1 MLKRIGLM
9 GTGMA
14 ALLAAPAWAHDGAEE
29 YGHHMD
35 GAYGWGMAYGPA
47 MMIGII
53 AIVVVVAIL
62 ILRHD
67 NNPSGPKDA
76 KPE

>member
-9 GTGMA
+9 GAGLT

-35 GAYGWGMAYGPA
+35 GVYGWGMAHGPV

-62 ILRHD
+62 ILRRD
-67 NNPSGPKDA
+67 NGPNGPKDA
-76 KPE
+76 KLE